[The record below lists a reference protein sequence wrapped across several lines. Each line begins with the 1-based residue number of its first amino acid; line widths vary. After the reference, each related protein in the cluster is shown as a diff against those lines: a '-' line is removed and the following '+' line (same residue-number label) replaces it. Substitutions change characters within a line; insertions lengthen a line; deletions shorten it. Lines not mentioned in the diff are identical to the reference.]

1 MVRTFTDNTNE
12 AKNNDFTK
20 SKAALNSGAQIL
32 TTDYYRPDTR
42 WSAYKFRLPNGATAQ
57 INPYTGNA
65 DDIGKYIWDIGFPLS
80 K

>member
-1 MVRTFTDNTNE
+1 
-12 AKNNDFTK
+12 
-20 SKAALNSGAQIL
+20 
-32 TTDYYRPDTR
+32 
-42 WSAYKFRLPNGATAQ
+42 LPNGATAQ